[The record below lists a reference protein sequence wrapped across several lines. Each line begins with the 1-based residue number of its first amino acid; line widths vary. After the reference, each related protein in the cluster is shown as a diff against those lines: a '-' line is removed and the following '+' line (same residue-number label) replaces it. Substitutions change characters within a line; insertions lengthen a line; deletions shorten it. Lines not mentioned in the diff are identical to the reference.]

1 MLMLAECYSEERG
14 LEKDEHLSSEWVDK
28 AAQLGCPGALH
39 RKAMQTLRALEFSHP
54 DEVSKALNNFEDTY
68 ESGFGDMDLG
78 SAMDDSLSP
87 GRSIRGRGASRSP
100 SKGKSTEDGANKSN
114 ERQRDRS
121 TERDIERQMRNG
133 STASHDDRMDRDDE
147 EDENLQYAMQLL
159 LQAAEKDFVAAK
171 TDLGILFE
179 MASDNEKA
187 FKWFTLASGG
197 GCPKATNRLGLL
209 YFHGKGATQHLE
221 RAFSLFLSAA
231 KSGDR
236 DANNN
241 AGSCLEQGL
250 GTEMR
255 PAAAMNYYLRGAEM
269 DSPQAMYSLGYLLI
283 RSSVKALED
292 LKVAREMQMSHSYR
306 EQRGGIPMLTDRI
319 SPVSVI
325 PRGTAG
331 SHRGPSG
338 SGSVKIPL
346 DALAV
351 ATSQS
356 AGIAAVDLSSSTRE
370 DNRKPR
376 KPLRP
381 FSVPHNSNVYSTS
394 YGNNG
399 NKGAAS
405 LRSSMTNAISSSTAP
420 VNISK
425 TFNDLSLSLVLPSRS
440 NDSHAA
446 GEDTATES
454 LEAQQ
459 DKAQH
464 QVREGVRWLRAAAE
478 RGVLDARYQLGLVY
492 EQVSRCYVASHE
504 REMILLLCL
513 LSCCCNFREGRC
525 IV

>member
-1 MLMLAECYSEERG
+1 MRIISSATLLNRTQAAKKGDAEAMLMLAECYSEERG
-14 LEKDEHLSSEWVDK
+14 LEKDEHLSSEWIDK

-39 RKAMQTLRALEFSHP
+39 KKAMQTLRGLEFSHP

-78 SAMDDSLSP
+78 SVMDDSLSP
-87 GRSIRGRGASRSP
+87 TRSIRGRGESRSP
-100 SKGKSTEDGANKSN
+100 SRGKSTEDGANKSN

-147 EDENLQYAMQLL
+147 EDENLQCAMQLL
-159 LQAAEKDFVAAK
+159 LQSAEKDFVGAK

-179 MASDNEKA
+179 MASDHEKA
-187 FKWFTLASGG
+187 FKWFTLASCG

-221 RAFSLFLSAA
+221 RAFSLFISAA

-255 PAAAMNYYLRGAEM
+255 PAAAMSYYLRGAEM

-292 LKVAREMQMSHSYR
+292 LKVASEMQMAHTYR
-306 EQRGGIPMLTDRI
+306 EQWEKRGGVPLLTDRV
-319 SPVSVI
+319 SPVSNI
-325 PRGTAG
+325 PRGTVG
-331 SHRGPSG
+331 SHRGPNG
-338 SGSVKIPL
+338 SGKMPI
-346 DALAV
+346 DTLAM

-370 DNRKPR
+370 DSGKPR

-381 FSVPHNSNVYSTS
+381 FSVPHNSNLYSSSS
-394 YGNNG
+394 YS
-399 NKGAAS
+399 NKGVAS
-405 LRSSMTNAISSSTAP
+405 LRSSMGNGISNSTAP

-425 TFNDLSLSLVLPSRS
+425 TLNDLSLSLVLPSRS
-440 NDSHAA
+440 NESHT
-446 GEDTATES
+446 GNEDLATES

-459 DKAQH
+459 VKAQH

-492 EQVSRCYVASHE
+492 EQVSPYYTAY
-504 REMILLLCL
+504 
-513 LSCCCNFREGRC
+513 
-525 IV
+525 